1 MDRPE
6 IRRMERFGSL
16 RQEEEPTCPVCG
28 AACEWIYK
36 YKGLDAVGCDRCLKR
51 SDAWEEETCRENR

>member
-1 MDRPE
+1 
-6 IRRMERFGSL
+6 MERFGTL